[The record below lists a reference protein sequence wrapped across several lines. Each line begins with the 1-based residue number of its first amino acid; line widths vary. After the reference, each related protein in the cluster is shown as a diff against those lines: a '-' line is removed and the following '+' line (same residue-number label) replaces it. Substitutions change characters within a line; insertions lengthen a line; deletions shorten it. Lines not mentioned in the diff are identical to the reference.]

1 VRHDADD
8 SSEQKHRR
16 QWDDQDV
23 DHLLNVLD
31 NTELSSSC
39 STSRT
44 SCSGSV
50 SQTSCVTD
58 DAIDTAAAATQH
70 LSDRQGVF
78 PGIDCVATAVDVLR
92 FTLSAS
98 SLNVYFGS

>member
-1 VRHDADD
+1 LNYSATSRQDVVVRHDADS

-23 DHLLNVLD
+23 DHLLSVLD

-58 DAIDTAAAATQH
+58 DAIDTTQH
-70 LSDRQGVF
+70 LSDRQGMF
-78 PGIDCVATAVDVLR
+78 PCIHCSRRCPV
-92 FTLSAS
+92 
-98 SLNVYFGS
+98 VYL